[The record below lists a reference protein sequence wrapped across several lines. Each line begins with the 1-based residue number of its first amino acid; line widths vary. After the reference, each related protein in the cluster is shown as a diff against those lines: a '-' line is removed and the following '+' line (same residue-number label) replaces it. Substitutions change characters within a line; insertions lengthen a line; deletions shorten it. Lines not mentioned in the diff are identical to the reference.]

1 MNAHSF
7 SPSPLAE
14 VTYTAADGRWTL
26 AFVRELAH
34 PPEKV
39 WAALTD
45 PEQLREWAPFLADRN
60 LASPG
65 EAMLTMV
72 DGDKAEDLPASVIH
86 AEAPRLLEYSWADDL
101 LRWELEPTGGGT
113 RLTLF
118 HTLED
123 QDGLPKA
130 AAGWHLCLDVA
141 ARLLDGDPVVPIRGE
156 EAREYGWEPLHD
168 HYAERLG
175 VDVSR

>member
-1 MNAHSF
+1 
-7 SPSPLAE
+7 
-14 VTYTAADGRWTL
+14 
-26 AFVRELAH
+26 VRHGPDA
-34 PPEKV
+34 V
-39 WAALTD
+39 WRALTEAD
-45 PEQLREWAPFLADRN
+45 QLAAWAPFVADRD
-60 LASPG
+60 LGRTGTAT
-65 EAMLTMV
+65 LTMV